1 MDLEN
6 FENGPPELHVEI
18 PRKDQHVSPEAALRI
33 IDNEWYTLA
42 ARRARW
48 MDLIGD
54 YGAKETFFIDG
65 MFALFLS

>member
-18 PRKDQHVSPEAALRI
+18 PRKGQYVSPEAALRI

-42 ARRARW
+42 TRRARW

-65 MFALFLS
+65 IIILS